1 MYRLQKK
8 GEKDEQKDRRWW
20 DGGREEGREQE
31 GERERDVG
39 DRTIS
44 GGQSLQPQTS
54 KGERLP
60 KIYFALFFCI
70 SLIP

>member
-31 GERERDVG
+31 GERESCR
-39 DRTIS
+39 
-44 GGQSLQPQTS
+44 
-54 KGERLP
+54 
-60 KIYFALFFCI
+60 
-70 SLIP
+70 

>member
-1 MYRLQKK
+1 MYRLQKRGK
-8 GEKDEQKDRRWW
+8 RTNRRTE
-20 DGGREEGREQE
+20 GGGTEAERKAESKK
-31 GERERDVG
+31 ERERDVG

-60 KIYFALFFCI
+60 RIYFALFFCI